1 MTTIFR
7 TIFGSRLY
15 GTANENSDYDVKSV
29 YLPDL
34 EGCLVKMQNFTSRH
48 REFVKDEIKY
58 DCEDIPLQSFLKMAS
73 EGQTMA
79 YDMLFSPKDKWLPDA
94 GEDFGFWEN
103 VILPA
108 RDRFISRK
116 CVNFL
121 GYAIGQALKYGNKGK
136 KLKQYEEAVKRLSVI
151 SDKSAPAQ
159 NYANML
165 IDGDLIKI
173 EMRGVCPDIRA
184 SGTPYIIVG
193 DTSFP
198 LAAPVNSL
206 LECYKKRI
214 EMYGKRTR
222 SAAENDGRDWK
233 ALSHALRALYE
244 AEELVDTGKITFP
257 LPLADEVKALKEG
270 RLDVLS
276 PDETILEEARRVKQ
290 KILESDLPET
300 GGEYEDLVLSAY
312 SYYYGLDLK
321 NDISE
326 PVPDGEP
333 DR

>member
-1 MTTIFR
+1 
-7 TIFGSRLY
+7 
-15 GTANENSDYDVKSV
+15 
-29 YLPDL
+29 
-34 EGCLVKMQNFTSRH
+34 
-48 REFVKDEIKY
+48 
-58 DCEDIPLQSFLKMAS
+58 
-73 EGQTMA
+73 
-79 YDMLFSPKDKWLPDA
+79 
-94 GEDFGFWEN
+94 
-103 VILPA
+103 
-108 RDRFISRK
+108 
-116 CVNFL
+116 
-121 GYAIGQALKYGNKGK
+121 
-136 KLKQYEEAVKRLSVI
+136 
-151 SDKSAPAQ
+151 
-159 NYANML
+159 
-165 IDGDLIKI
+165 
-173 EMRGVCPDIRA
+173 
-184 SGTPYIIVG
+184 
-193 DTSFP
+193 
-198 LAAPVNSL
+198 
-206 LECYKKRI
+206 
-214 EMYGKRTR
+214 MYGKRTR
-222 SAAENDGRDWK
+222 SAADNDGRDWK

>member
-48 REFVKDEIKY
+48 REFVKDGIKY

-73 EGQTMA
+73 EGQTIA
-79 YDMLFSPKDKWLPDA
+79 YDMLFSPKDKWLPDE

-173 EMRGVCPDIRA
+173 DIPARKIELCVDESEISARKSQFKAPEPKENKGWLAKYSKIVQSA
-184 SGTPYIIVG
+184 STGAITKY
-193 DTSFP
+193 SF
-198 LAAPVNSL
+198 
-206 LECYKKRI
+206 
-214 EMYGKRTR
+214 
-222 SAAENDGRDWK
+222 
-233 ALSHALRALYE
+233 
-244 AEELVDTGKITFP
+244 
-257 LPLADEVKALKEG
+257 
-270 RLDVLS
+270 
-276 PDETILEEARRVKQ
+276 
-290 KILESDLPET
+290 
-300 GGEYEDLVLSAY
+300 
-312 SYYYGLDLK
+312 
-321 NDISE
+321 
-326 PVPDGEP
+326 
-333 DR
+333 

>member
-15 GTANENSDYDVKSV
+15 GTDNENSDYDVKSV

-34 EGCLVKMQNFTSRH
+34 ESCLVKTQNFTSRH
-48 REFVKDEIKY
+48 REFVKDGIKY

-79 YDMLFSPKDKWLPDA
+79 YDMLFSPKDKWLPDE

-108 RDRFISRK
+108 RDKFISRK

-136 KLKQYEEAVKRLSVI
+136 KLKQYEEAVKRLSAI

-159 NYANML
+159 NYTDML
-165 IDGDLIKI
+165 ADSNLIEI
-173 EMRGVCPDIRA
+173 EMRETRPDIKE

-198 LAAPVNSL
+198 LATPVKYL
-206 LECYKKRI
+206 LECYEKRI
-214 EMYGKRTR
+214 EMYGKRSR
-222 SAAENDGRDWK
+222 NAAENDGRDYK

-244 AEELVDTGKITFP
+244 VKELVETGNITFP
-257 LPLADEVKALKEG
+257 LPMAEEVKALKEG
-270 RLDVLS
+270 RLDVLN

-290 KILESDLPET
+290 KILESSLPET
-300 GGEYEDLVLSAY
+300 GRDYNDLILSAY
-312 SYYYGLDLK
+312 AYYYGLDLK
-321 NDISE
+321 NDIYE
-326 PVPDGEP
+326 PTPDNEP
-333 DR
+333 DK